1 MFLKGASRFSNVVG
15 EGVKQESA
23 MIPGLLVLAAVGM
36 EAVSVEMST
45 LAVGVIFTGDIRS
58 FVLIM
63 L

>member
-1 MFLKGASRFSNVVG
+1 
-15 EGVKQESA
+15 
-23 MIPGLLVLAAVGM
+23 MIPGLLVLEAVGM

-58 FVLIM
+58 LVLIM